1 RVKNER
7 DQLGGG
13 NLSADETKALRQKLA
28 SDRQELRQR
37 VARKLGKGQT
47 DNQASADWRKDQRE
61 SKALNDR
68 ELEGRLAFYRGE
80 LGRGDLT
87 PDQKAQFK
95 VILDRD
101 RQEFR
106 ARALALRDDR
116 VRKLKTRVASKNL
129 NIQIDINAP
138 GPPAP
143 VWAAEADDQTIV
155 TQLVRRPG
163 RNFDRRYTF
172 EEVTSEPQ
180 LREALPAVEIDTV
193 TFGFNEDFVREEQ
206 LPNLDRIG
214 QILEGILAEHP
225 QEVFLVEGHTDAVGD
240 DAYNLDLSQRR
251 AEAIKTALTQYY
263 AINPENLRTIGYG
276 ERYLKI
282 PTQDPEEE
290 NRRITIRRIT
300 PAIGELQG

>member
-1 RVKNER
+1 M
-7 DQLGGG
+7 
-13 NLSADETKALRQKLA
+13 
-28 SDRQELRQR
+28 
-37 VARKLGKGQT
+37 
-47 DNQASADWRKDQRE
+47 
-61 SKALNDR
+61 
-68 ELEGRLAFYRGE
+68 
-80 LGRGDLT
+80 
-87 PDQKAQFK
+87 
-95 VILDRD
+95 
-101 RQEFR
+101 
-106 ARALALRDDR
+106 ALRDDR